1 MSESQFSA
9 RKRGV
14 THVEDGESGSTASYG
29 EQTDVD
35 TPNVPHNDDEE
46 TKRIMRK
53 VDWHLIPPL
62 MALYIISFMD
72 RSNIGN
78 AKVAGMNADLELT
91 GTQYNMALTV
101 FFFPYALFEV
111 PSNIFLKM
119 MRPSRWLMI
128 LVIAWGTV
136 MAMQGIVKNYNQLLV
151 TRTLLGFT
159 EAGFFPAASYLLTT
173 WYPRWEVQTRLA
185 IFFTGASLAG
195 AFSGL
200 LAFAI
205 QHMDGIAGLGGWRW
219 IFILEGIL
227 TVLMGCTIPFLLP
240 DSPKAAKFLT
250 LTEKETIISRLQHDA
265 GPASAKTGIDDS
277 FKWAFLKEALLDW
290 KIYLAC
296 IIFWGNSVSFYG
308 FTFAS
313 PTIIHELGYTAAQ
326 AQLLTVPIYFV
337 GTCSTMFFAY
347 NADRLQKRWPFI
359 VIPFGIAVVGFVGL
373 LAVPHPRLPG
383 LTYTFLF
390 FIPAGLYP
398 SVIGCI
404 SWVGNNLAPS
414 YKRAIGM
421 ALLLTIG
428 NLGGAVGSNIFL
440 GNQAPHYWLGYGF
453 SLAIIVC
460 GIFAT
465 LILRFAI
472 KRINEKRD
480 QIPEAETL
488 AKYTEDELV
497 DMGDKSPLYRYVI

>member
-14 THVEDGESGSTASYG
+14 THVEDGESGSTASCG
-29 EQTDVD
+29 EQTD
-35 TPNVPHNDDEE
+35 VPHNDDEE

-53 VDWHLIPPL
+53 VDWYLIPPL

-101 FFFPYALFEV
+101 FFIPYALFEV
-111 PSNIFLKM
+111 PSNVVLNM
-119 MRPSRWLMI
+119 MPPSRWLMI

-136 MAMQGIVKNYNQLLV
+136 MTMQGIVKNYNQLIV

-173 WYPRWEVQTRLA
+173 WYPRWEIQTRLA

-240 DSPKAAKFLT
+240 DSPQAAKFLT
-250 LTEKETIISRLQHDA
+250 VTETDTVISRLQHDA
-265 GPASAKTGIDDS
+265 GPASAKIGIDDS

-296 IIFWGNSVSFYG
+296 IIFWGNS
-308 FTFAS
+308 
-313 PTIIHELGYTAAQ
+313 LGYTAAQ
-326 AQLLTVPIYFV
+326 AQLHTVPIYFV
-337 GTCSTMFFAY
+337 GTCSTMFIAY

-359 VIPFGIAVVGFVGL
+359 IIPFGIAVVGFVSL
-373 LAVPHPRLPG
+373 LAVPHPRLSG

-414 YKRAIGM
+414 YKHAIGM

-440 GNQAPHYWLGYGF
+440 ANQAPHYWLGYGF

-472 KRINEKRD
+472 KRINERRD

-488 AKYTEDELV
+488 AKYTEDELM
-497 DMGDKSPLYRYVI
+497 DMGDKSPLCRYVL